1 MDNIAEPLLRQLV
14 PLAFIGKILEAFIV
28 LNDELLDLLDG
39 QGLILRN
46 RQVFNLVGEQLLL
59 DTGDEVLKKTEGNLE

>member
-1 MDNIAEPLLRQLV
+1 MDDIAEPLLRQLV
-14 PLAFIGKILEAFIV
+14 PLAFIRKILEAFIV

-46 RQVFNLVGEQLLL
+46 RQVFNLISEQLLL

>member
-1 MDNIAEPLLRQLV
+1 MDNVAEPLLRQLV
-14 PLAFIGKILEAFIV
+14 PLAFIRKILEAFIV

-46 RQVFNLVGEQLLL
+46 
-59 DTGDEVLKKTEGNLE
+59 